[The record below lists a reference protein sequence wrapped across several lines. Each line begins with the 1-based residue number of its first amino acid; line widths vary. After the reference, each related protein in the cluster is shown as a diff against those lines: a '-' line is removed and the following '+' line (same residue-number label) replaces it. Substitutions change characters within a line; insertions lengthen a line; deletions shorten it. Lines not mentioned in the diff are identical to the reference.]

1 METPAFLRRLFG
13 LGERGTAEAAIALCQ
28 ALLSER
34 GEASGATLARETVRA
49 IEAMDDEQ
57 RSQFFDALSQTY
69 SPEPEAVVRAAEAYR
84 ADPGPRALEQLQ
96 RAVEPERQELF
107 RRLNMAPGGTAALVS
122 MRERLVDQVGSHP
135 AWQALDD
142 DLLHLFRSWFNRG
155 FLRLERIDWRTP
167 ANILE
172 KLIEYEAVHAIRGW
186 DDLRRRLQADRRC
199 FAFFHPA
206 LPEEPLIFIEVALT
220 RNLAAHIQP
229 LLELGAPVE
238 DPELASHAVFY
249 SITNCQDGLRG
260 ISFGNFLIKQVA
272 QDLQAQLPKLKTFA
286 TLSPV
291 PGFTAWLADA
301 RKGDA
306 LELPALDTPNWHAV
320 GNLGSLQKQLPALCA
335 YYLLHARR
343 GDEPLDAVARFHL
356 GNGAVLERINW
367 LGNISPSGLALSAG
381 MMVNYV
387 YRLADVEKNHEAF
400 VNEHRVIASRT
411 VEKLAQECPLPI
423 PEAPA
428 RPVH

>member
-13 LGERGTAEAAIALCQ
+13 LGERGTAQAAIALCQ

-57 RSQFFDALSQTY
+57 RAQFFDTLAQTY
-69 SPEPEAVVRAAEAYR
+69 SPAPEAVVQAAEAYR
-84 ADPGPRALEQLQ
+84 AAPGPRTLEQLQ
-96 RAVEPERQELF
+96 RAVEPTRQELF

-122 MRERLVDQVGSHP
+122 MRERLLDHRESHP
-135 AWQALDD
+135 DWEALDD

-155 FLRLERIDWRTP
+155 FLRLQRIDWRTP
-167 ANILE
+167 ANVLE

-186 DDLRRRLQADRRC
+186 NDLRRRLQADRRC

-220 RNLAAHIQP
+220 RKLAAHIQP
-229 LLELGAPVE
+229 LLELSAPVE
-238 DPELASHAVFY
+238 DPELATHAIFY
-249 SITNCQDGLRG
+249 SITNCQHGLRG

-291 PGFTAWLADA
+291 PGFAGWLADA
-301 RKGDA
+301 RTRGA
-306 LELPALDTPNWHAV
+306 VEAPALDTPNWHAAED
-320 GNLGSLQKQLPALCA
+320 LAMLQKQLAPLCA
-335 YYLLHARR
+335 HYLLHARR
-343 GDEPLDAVARFHL
+343 ADEPLDAVARFHL

-367 LGNISPSGLALSAG
+367 LGDTSPSGLAGSAG

-411 VEKLAQECPLPI
+411 VEKLAQECPLP
-423 PEAPA
+423 APA
-428 RPVH
+428 APEKAVL

>member
-1 METPAFLRRLFG
+1 VETPAFLRRLFG
-13 LGERGTAEAAIALCQ
+13 LGERGTAAAAIALCQ

-49 IEAMDDEQ
+49 IEALDDAQ
-57 RSQFFDALSQTY
+57 RTLFFDALAQTY
-69 SPEPEAVVRAAEAYR
+69 SPSPEVVVRAAEAYR
-84 ADPGPRALEQLQ
+84 AEPGPRALKQLQ

-122 MRERLVDQVGSHP
+122 MRERLVDQVGPHP
-135 AWQALDD
+135 DWQALDD

-172 KLIEYEAVHAIRGW
+172 KLIEYEAVHAIGGW
-186 DDLRRRLQADRRC
+186 NDLRRRLQADRRC

-220 RNLAAHIQP
+220 RKLTAHIQP
-229 LLELGAPVE
+229 LLELGAPVD
-238 DPELASHAVFY
+238 DPELATHAIFY

-260 ISFGNFLIKQVA
+260 ISFGNFLIKQVV

-286 TLSPV
+286 TLSPI
-291 PGFTAWLADA
+291 PGFTAWLAGV
-301 RKGDA
+301 RKRGEVA
-306 LELPALDTPNWHAV
+306 LPALDRPDWHAA
-320 GNLGSLQKQLPALCA
+320 GDLDALQKQLPPLCA
-335 YYLLHARR
+335 HYLLHARR

-356 GNGAVLERINW
+356 GNGATLERVNW
-367 LGNISPSGLALSAG
+367 LGDTSPSGLARCAG

-387 YRLADVEKNHEAF
+387 YRLSDVEKNHEAF
-400 VNEHRVIASRT
+400 VNEHRVIASRA
-411 VEKLAQECPLPI
+411 VEKLAQDCPLPAPQA
-423 PEAPA
+423 PE
-428 RPVH
+428 RSVH